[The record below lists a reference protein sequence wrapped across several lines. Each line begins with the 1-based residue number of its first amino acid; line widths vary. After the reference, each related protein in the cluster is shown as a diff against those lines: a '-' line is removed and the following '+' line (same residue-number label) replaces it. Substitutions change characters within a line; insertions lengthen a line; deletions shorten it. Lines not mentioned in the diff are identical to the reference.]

1 VRNVEMRNR
10 VTALVILGL
19 DSAPL
24 PTIFSHDTLSA
35 EVEKSFVSE
44 RAILYE
50 FQVSSTTALVPH
62 LLTVR
67 VTFNYFA
74 AQSFDDSLP
83 FKVSEHPPVVD

>member
-1 VRNVEMRNR
+1 MTFTVECLGMAQRSSQPYFFESEGFDS
-10 VTALVILGL
+10 LWLPFSILSLYSSCGTM
-19 DSAPL
+19 P
-24 PTIFSHDTLSA
+24 HH
-35 EVEKSFVSE
+35 
-44 RAILYE
+44 RANP
-50 FQVSSTTALVPH
+50 LVPH